1 MSRFILGN
9 CVHIMTGFPDNAVDF
24 ILTDPPY
31 LVGFRDRQGRTIAGD
46 KTDEWLQ
53 PACNEMYRVLK
64 KDALMV
70 SFYGW
75 NRVDRFMAVWKSAGF
90 SVVGHLVFTK
100 TYTSKSA
107 YVGYRHECAYLLAKG
122 RPTLPQN
129 PLPDVLGWKY
139 SGNRHHPTEKPV
151 TSLQPLIE
159 SFTHP
164 DAIVHD
170 PFAGSRSTCVAA
182 LQAGR
187 RYIGIELLEHYH
199 QAGQK
204 RLDAV
209 RRAMQTPAEN
219 DDRWYPEAAFIA
231 SEYTGECDY
240 DAFDDAYRGEAESEE
255 DYAREMS
262 EDNGLLNE
270 VPEPLRSY
278 FDFEAWARDLFSCG
292 YVFHDGYVFSN

>member
-1 MSRFILGN
+1 MSRFIQGD
-9 CVHIMTGFPDNAVDF
+9 CVRVMATFPGNAVDF

-46 KTDEWLQ
+46 KTDEWVQ

-75 NRVDRFMAVWKSAGF
+75 NRVDRFMVAWKNAGF

-100 TYTSKSA
+100 TYTSKAA
-107 YVGYRHECAYLLAKG
+107 YVGYRHECAYILAKG
-122 RPTLPQN
+122 RPALPQK

-164 DAIVHD
+164 NAIVLD
-170 PFAGSRSTCVAA
+170 PFAGSGSTCVAA
-182 LQAGR
+182 LQSGR
-187 RYIGIELLEHYH
+187 RYIGIE
-199 QAGQK
+199 
-204 RLDAV
+204 
-209 RRAMQTPAEN
+209 
-219 DDRWYPEAAFIA
+219 
-231 SEYTGECDY
+231 
-240 DAFDDAYRGEAESEE
+240 
-255 DYAREMS
+255 
-262 EDNGLLNE
+262 
-270 VPEPLRSY
+270 
-278 FDFEAWARDLFSCG
+278 
-292 YVFHDGYVFSN
+292 

>member
-1 MSRFILGN
+1 M
-9 CVHIMTGFPDNAVDF
+9 
-24 ILTDPPY
+24 LTDPPY

-75 NRVDRFMAVWKSAGF
+75 NRVDRFILAWKNAGF

-100 TYTSKSA
+100 TTHRRPHMWAIATNAPYI
-107 YVGYRHECAYLLAKG
+107 LAKG
-122 RPTLPQN
+122 RPRLPPN

-164 DAIVHD
+164 NAIVLD
-170 PFAGSRSTCVAA
+170 PFAGSGSTCVAA
-182 LQAGR
+182 LQSGR
-187 RYIGIELLEHYH
+187 RYIGIELLEQYH
-199 QAGQK
+199 RAGQQ
-204 RLDAV
+204 RLAAV
-209 RRAMQTPAEN
+209 QRAMQQGAAN
-219 DDRWYPEAAFIA
+219 DDWFMPEAA
-231 SEYTGECDY
+231 
-240 DAFDDAYRGEAESEE
+240 
-255 DYAREMS
+255 
-262 EDNGLLNE
+262 
-270 VPEPLRSY
+270 
-278 FDFEAWARDLFSCG
+278 
-292 YVFHDGYVFSN
+292 